1 MGAYRTRANEWEPS
15 CFLMVENK
23 LLPYHLVHHH
33 VLFLYRW
40 CISSK
45 DDRFIVGDTFYPPSF
60 LSLSGSGSGSG
71 SNSCGDCNANDS
83 SDNNNNSNTDSNNI
97 DKIMMMMMI
106 IIVIIYH
113 LTLNLLRI
121 EFHHFSIYGVFG
133 LITRVMSLKNWCS
146 LCLPNLFFFVVLQ

>member
-1 MGAYRTRANEWEPS
+1 MFFFFIGG
-15 CFLMVENK
+15 V
-23 LLPYHLVHHH
+23 YHLKMIDLLSVT
-33 VLFLYRW
+33 L
-40 CISSK
+40 S
-45 DDRFIVGDTFYPPSF
+45 TPPSF
-60 LSLSGSGSGSG
+60 FSLSGSGSGSG

-133 LITRVMSLKNWCS
+133 LITRVMSLKN
-146 LCLPNLFFFVVLQ
+146 